1 MENILELLN
10 SDIGKQI
17 IGGVSRETNQPAN
30 KTADVVSMALPLLM
44 GAMKRNTSSPEGAA
58 GLLGALN
65 SKHNGSILDNLDG
78 FFGGG
83 VDEDQKIDGL
93 GILGHVLGGS
103 QDNVVGALSKRSG
116 IDSGSV
122 MKILQV
128 VAPLVLGYLGKQ
140 KQQRNVQSDS
150 DLGDLLGGLLGG
162 GKKQQK
168 QQGLIESLLD
178 GDNDGSILDDVAG
191 MVLNSGSKKKS
202 GLGGLLGGL
211 FRN

>member
-65 SKHNGSILDNLDG
+65 SKHNGSILD
-78 FFGGG
+78 
-83 VDEDQKIDGL
+83 
-93 GILGHVLGGS
+93 
-103 QDNVVGALSKRSG
+103 
-116 IDSGSV
+116 
-122 MKILQV
+122 
-128 VAPLVLGYLGKQ
+128 
-140 KQQRNVQSDS
+140 
-150 DLGDLLGGLLGG
+150 
-162 GKKQQK
+162 
-168 QQGLIESLLD
+168 
-178 GDNDGSILDDVAG
+178 DVAG

-202 GLGGLLGGL
+202 GLGGL
-211 FRN
+211 